1 MGGLYRFVT
10 SLAAGWRQFAPD
22 WVALERGSWT
32 PERRFARTAGGDE
45 GPTRHATEPT

>member
-10 SLAAGWRQFAPD
+10 SLAAGWRQFAQIGWRWSAVVGP
-22 WVALERGSWT
+22 RNGG
-32 PERRFARTAGGDE
+32 FARTAGGDE